1 MKAIIAAAWYWTR
14 MLPIT
19 KSIPKEMLP
28 VWTKPVI
35 HYIVEALSNSWIK
48 DILMI
53 TSAGKEAL
61 ENYFDKNY
69 ELEET
74 LRKKW
79 KYDKLEEL
87 DKIKNM
93 ANICFT
99 RQKEQLGFAHA
110 VLSAKEWVKED
121 YFFLTVGDT
130 IFEEKIFKD
139 MLEIHL
145 KTHKPVIA
153 LKEIPWNEVEKYW
166 VVEIKNNK
174 IISLIEK
181 PSKEEA
187 PSNLIIVWAYILP
200 KKIFEVIENL
210 PINEKTGEILLTEAL
225 SEIMKEDEI
234 IPYIC
239 DGKVYDTWNP
249 QAWLKANLE
258 IWGQKSWFEVW
269 RV

>member
-1 MKAIIAAAWYWTR
+1 MKAIIAAAWYGTR

-28 VWTKPVI
+28 VGTKPVI

-53 TSAGKEAL
+53 TSAWKEAL
-61 ENYFDKNY
+61 EDYFDKNY

-74 LRKKW
+74 LKRKW
-79 KYDKLEEL
+79 KMDKLEEL
-87 DKIKNM
+87 DKIKNF
-93 ANICFT
+93 ANICFL
-99 RQKEQLGFAHA
+99 RQKEQLWFAHA
-110 VLSAKEWVKED
+110 VLTGKEWIKED

-145 KTHKPVIA
+145 KNHKPVIA

-166 VVEIKNNK
+166 VAEIKNNK
-174 IISLIEK
+174 IVSLVEK

-187 PSNLIIVWAYILP
+187 PSNLIMVWAYILP
-200 KKIFEVIENL
+200 KKIFQIIENL
-210 PINEKTGEILLTEAL
+210 PINEKTGEILLPEAL
-225 SEIMKEDEI
+225 TEIIKEDEI

-239 DGKVYDTWNP
+239 DWKVYDTWN
-249 QAWLKANLE
+249 QKAWLKANLE
-258 IWGQKSWFEVW
+258 LAS
-269 RV
+269 

>member
-28 VWTKPVI
+28 VWIKPVI

-74 LRKKW
+74 LKKKW

-153 LKEIPWNEVEKYW
+153 LKEIPWNEVEKYG

-225 SEIMKEDEI
+225 SEIMKEDVI
-234 IPYIC
+234 IPYVC

-258 IWGQKSWFEVW
+258 L
-269 RV
+269 RT